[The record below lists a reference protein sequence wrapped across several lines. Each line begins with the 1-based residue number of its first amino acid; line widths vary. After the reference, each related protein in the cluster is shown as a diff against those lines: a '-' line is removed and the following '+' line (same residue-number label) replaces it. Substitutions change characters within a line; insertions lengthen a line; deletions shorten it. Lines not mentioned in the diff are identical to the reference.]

1 MAAEASTVSA
11 YGGLLALHY
20 MEKGGKYVSID
31 NGRRRRDSK
40 HLALIKELVE
50 AGHTQPVMDRCYL
63 LEGIVEAHRYTV
75 RRGCMSTTS
84 RS

>member
-1 MAAEASTVSA
+1 MYQSI
-11 YGGLLALHY
+11 
-20 MEKGGKYVSID
+20 MEDEGETL
-31 NGRRRRDSK
+31 K

-50 AGHTQPVMDRCYL
+50 ADILNQVMDRCYL